1 MKKKKQFPY
10 ARFDRESLI
19 LRDVLA
25 VDRTV
30 MANTRTFL
38 SYIRT
43 SLTLFIAGVTFI
55 HFFDPRVFFLIGWA
69 FIPTS
74 GVVFILGT
82 IYYIRMKRS
91 IRHIQ

>member
-1 MKKKKQFPY
+1 MKHSESPY

-19 LRDVLA
+19 LRDILA

-43 SLTLFIAGVTFI
+43 ALTLFIAGVTFI
-55 HFFDPRVFFLIGWA
+55 HFFEPRILFLIGW
-69 FIPTS
+69 FFVPVS
-74 GVVFILGT
+74 GVVLLLGAIYFIK
-82 IYYIRMKRS
+82 MKRS
-91 IRHIQ
+91 IKHVQ

>member
-1 MKKKKQFPY
+1 MKKKKSPY

-55 HFFDPRVFFLIGWA
+55 HFFEPRVFLVIGWS
-69 FIPTS
+69 FIPIS
-74 GVVFILGT
+74 GVVFVLGT

-91 IRHIQ
+91 MKHIQ

>member
-1 MKKKKQFPY
+1 MKQKNSPY

-19 LRDVLA
+19 LRDILA
-25 VDRTV
+25 VDRTI

-38 SYIRT
+38 SYVRT
-43 SLTLFIAGVTFI
+43 ALTLFIAGVTFI
-55 HFFDPRVFFLIGWA
+55 HFFQPRILFLIGWI
-69 FIPTS
+69 FVPVS
-74 GVVFILGT
+74 GAVLILGA

>member
-1 MKKKKQFPY
+1 MKQKNSPY

-19 LRDVLA
+19 LRDILA

-38 SYIRT
+38 SYVRT
-43 SLTLFIAGVTFI
+43 ALTLFIAGVTFI
-55 HFFDPRVFFLIGWA
+55 HFFQPRILFLIGWI
-69 FIPTS
+69 FIPVS
-74 GVVFILGT
+74 GTVLILGA

-91 IRHIQ
+91 IRHVQ